1 MLVLFSYTSSS
12 FLSYFGGRRPFSP
25 PETCLVALEAFQERH
40 TDSEIIQWEGV
51 VEDVA
56 SNRSAGVYKRVVR
69 GVLQK
74 RIDELIE
81 GVEGVKGGR

>member
-1 MLVLFSYTSSS
+1 M
-12 FLSYFGGRRPFSP
+12 
-25 PETCLVALEAFQERH
+25 ALEAFQERN

-74 RIDELIE
+74 RIDELVE